1 VYLLIISCATSS
13 NTSILLT
20 WKYRYPKQSRKPSA
34 TPRLLIPLPSTASV
48 YQFVPLSPYTS
59 LLSVFSYYISIAGD
73 CKENAIPQPSF
84 FEKAWNWIKGPAWS
98 WIKQAASDIGNWIA
112 DNIFVILIVVG
123 VIIIIIGIFTLQP
136 EIIGLG
142 GLLCGAGA

>member
-1 VYLLIISCATSS
+1 MIYYDIRDNPPSGPPPVIIPDPGWAEAWERFKEKFKEKL
-13 NTSILLT
+13 N
-20 WKYRYPKQSRKPSA
+20 PPE
-34 TPRLLIPLPSTASV
+34 P
-48 YQFVPLSPYTS
+48 VPQP
-59 LLSVFSYYISIAGD
+59 
-73 CKENAIPQPSF
+73 IPQPSL

-98 WIKQAASDIGNWIA
+98 WIKQAASDTWAWIKQAASDIGNWIS